1 MRLKIVSQ
9 SRVLVIEKWGKFDR
23 LGESGI
29 NFIKIGEKVV
39 NAIDLRTRTLDTP
52 KQSVITKDNV
62 SMTIDAVVYFHVTD
76 PYKATYKVNDYIK
89 AMTYLVQTTLRN
101 EIARMDMEKA
111 LSDKEQIN
119 KSLELA
125 LDQATDDWGLKVER
139 VEIMDMD
146 PPDEIRRA
154 MIRQMEA
161 ERERRARVLEAEG
174 LKEAGI
180 MKAKGEKE
188 SAILR
193 AEAEKETTRLRAEA
207 VELTANAEA
216 NKLKILKEAQVDEN
230 VLVMKHIE
238 ALTEMAKSSN
248 KVFVPYDSRGL
259 VSDISVMS
267 SMIKGNMGDE

>member
-9 SRVLVIEKWGKFDR
+9 SRILVVEKWGKFDR
-23 LGESGI
+23 LGESGF
-29 NFIKIGEKVV
+29 NLIKFGEKIV
-39 NAIDLRTRTLDTP
+39 NNIDLRTQTLDTP

-62 SMTIDAVVYFHVTD
+62 SMTLDAVVYFHVSD

-101 EIARMDMEKA
+101 EIARMDMEAA

-125 LDQATDDWGLKVER
+125 LDAATDDWGVKVER

-146 PPDEIRRA
+146 PPEEIRRA

-161 ERERRARVLEAEG
+161 ERERRAHILEAEG

-180 MKAKGEKE
+180 KRAEGEK
-188 SAILR
+188 SAAILR
-193 AEAEKETTRLRAEA
+193 AEADKEVARLKAES
-207 VELTANAEA
+207 VELTAQAEA
-216 NKLKILKEAQVDEN
+216 NKLRILKEANADGA
-230 VLVMKHIE
+230 VLAMKHIE
-238 ALTEMAKSSN
+238 ALTEMAKSQN
-248 KVFVPYDSRGL
+248 KVFIPYDSRGML
-259 VSDISVMS
+259 ADVSVMS